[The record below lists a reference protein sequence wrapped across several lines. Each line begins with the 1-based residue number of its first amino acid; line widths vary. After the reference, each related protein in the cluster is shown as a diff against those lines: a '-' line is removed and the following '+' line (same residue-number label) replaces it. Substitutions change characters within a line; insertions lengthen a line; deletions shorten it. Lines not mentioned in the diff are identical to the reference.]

1 MPSSHICTSAMCP
14 ICQGKETVFI
24 NALEDESVEPEGYEL
39 KYDNDGEVIGRKRSG
54 DASTPTFDNPAEI
67 ERPYVVDNT
76 IDF

>member
-1 MPSSHICTSAMCP
+1 MDRM
-14 ICQGKETVFI
+14 
-24 NALEDESVEPEGYEL
+24 EL
-39 KYDNDGEVIGRKRSG
+39 KYDDDGEVIGRKRSG